1 MYQNELDK
9 VCFQRDMAYG
19 GFKDIP
25 RKKTLD
31 EVLCNKAFNIAK
43 PPNYDRYQR
52 GLVSMVYKCFLIKS

>member
-1 MYQNELDK
+1 
-9 VCFQRDMAYG
+9 MAYG

-31 EVLCNKAFNIAK
+31 EALCNKAFNIAK

>member
-1 MYQNELDK
+1 
-9 VCFQRDMAYG
+9 MAYG

-25 RKKTLD
+25 RSKTLD

-52 GLVSMVYKCFLIKS
+52 GLVSMVYKCFLIKSWEIKLLFL

>member
-1 MYQNELDK
+1 
-9 VCFQRDMAYG
+9 MAYG

-52 GLVSMVYKCFLIKS
+52 GLVSMVYKCFFDKKLRDKVAVFIRFF